1 MKLCPTC
8 QRCFED
14 ETFFCPE
21 RGHAPLNQKR
31 VGTLLINNRY
41 RLDELLGHGG
51 MGAVYRCTH
60 LDLNRA
66 MAVKLLRPDSAE
78 ADPYGRQRL
87 RREALTACRFNHPNL
102 VQVYDSGTN
111 VVVVED
117 GEGTHKYDE
126 LYVVMEL
133 LEGQT
138 LHDYLH
144 QVGPLSVGQ
153 AVMIARQLASGL
165 TEVHSKGVVHRDL
178 KPANIML
185 TRDYKGD
192 LLVKIVDFGAVKFVR
207 SSFALD
213 DAELTGAM
221 MVGSA
226 RYTSPENCRGEPLD
240 ERSDIYCLG
249 LILYEMISG
258 RHPFKS
264 RGRADLIHQH
274 AYVDPPSLDEVC
286 PGVPEKLV
294 RLVMNSLAKHPEE
307 RPQSAAKFT
316 EVLMDLESRDDT
328 GWADRVL
335 KPGNNG
341 AEEVDADEETRVA
354 QMLVGGQPSVRGSI
368 SESPSGENIPVF
380 NPMPEGGLADE
391 FSNPDEQLGIREI
404 VTAAPEGT
412 SPSESAL
419 GVEAIKQTSATSGE
433 ARRIALGVFYF
444 VAFLSAA
451 GFFAWSLL
459 SRGPTAVGAA
469 DGPARE
475 ISSAVAN
482 LSNAND
488 LVTMT
493 DVNIRDEPSLQGQII
508 GLAEQGSR
516 VRVLSESGNW
526 REVVVVEHGRQK
538 KDENSE
544 DQGWMDGGLLRRRE
558 ERR

>member
-1 MKLCPTC
+1 MRLCPTC
-8 QRCFED
+8 QRCFDD
-14 ETFFCPE
+14 EILSCP
-21 RGHAPLNQKR
+21 RQGHAPLIQKR
-31 VGTLLINNRY
+31 AGTLLINNRY

-51 MGAVYRCTH
+51 MGAVYNCTH
-60 LDLNRA
+60 LDLNRS
-66 MAVKLLRPDSAE
+66 MAIKLLRPDSAE

-138 LHDYLH
+138 LREYLQ
-144 QVGPLSVGQ
+144 QVGPLSVSQ

-207 SSFALD
+207 SNSALD
-213 DAELTGAM
+213 DVDLTGAM
-221 MVGSA
+221 MIGSA

-249 LILYEMISG
+249 LILYEMVSG

-274 AYVDPPSLDEVC
+274 AYVDPPSLNEVC
-286 PGVPEKLV
+286 LGVPEKLV
-294 RLVMNSLAKHPEE
+294 RLVMNSLAKYPEA
-307 RPQSAAKFT
+307 RPQSAAEFA
-316 EVLMDLESRDDT
+316 EVLMDLESPDDAWQS
-328 GWADRVL
+328 GRVL
-335 KPGNNG
+335 KPSNND
-341 AEEVDADEETRVA
+341 AKEVDADEETRLA
-354 QMLVGGQPSVRGSI
+354 QTLVGGQPSVRGSI
-368 SESPSGENIPVF
+368 SKSPSGENIPVF
-380 NPMPEGGLADE
+380 HPVLEDGLPSE
-391 FSNPDEQLGIREI
+391 FSNTDEQLGIREI
-404 VTAAPEGT
+404 VTAAPEGA
-412 SPSESAL
+412 SPDESAL
-419 GVEAIKQTSATSGE
+419 GVEAINQTSATSGE

-444 VAFLSAA
+444 VAFLTAA
-451 GFFAWSLL
+451 AFFAWSFL

-488 LVTMT
+488 LVTTT
-493 DVNIRDEPSLQGQII
+493 DVNIRDEPSLQSQII
-508 GLAEQGSR
+508 GLAERGSR
-516 VRVLSESGNW
+516 VRVLSKSGNW
-526 REVVVVEHGRQK
+526 REVHVVEHGRQK
-538 KDENSE
+538 VDENSE
-544 DQGWMDGGLLRRRE
+544 DQGWVDGGLLRQRE
-558 ERR
+558 E